1 MKYTIL
7 GFLFIGGILLTL
19 GDIALK
25 KWAISDKYMFYG
37 LGLFLYLIGIIFFS
51 FTLREKNLAI
61 ANTILVTVNII
72 SLACVS
78 HFYFEEK
85 LSIVQLGG
93 IILCMIGVIMLE
105 LGAQ

>member
-1 MKYTIL
+1 
-7 GFLFIGGILLTL
+7 
-19 GDIALK
+19 
-25 KWAISDKYMFYG
+25 MFYG

-78 HFYFEEK
+78 YFYFEEK
-85 LSIVQLGG
+85 LTLVQLIG
-93 IILCMIGVIMLE
+93 ISLSMIGVVMIEM
-105 LGAQ
+105 GSD

>member
-1 MKYTIL
+1 
-7 GFLFIGGILLTL
+7 
-19 GDIALK
+19 
-25 KWAISDKYMFYG
+25 MFYG

-105 LGAQ
+105 L